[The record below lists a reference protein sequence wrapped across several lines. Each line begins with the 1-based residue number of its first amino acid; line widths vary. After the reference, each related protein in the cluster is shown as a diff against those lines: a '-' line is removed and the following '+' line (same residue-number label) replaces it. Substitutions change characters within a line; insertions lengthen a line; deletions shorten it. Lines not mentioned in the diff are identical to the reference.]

1 MAPGLFA
8 ALAVMLLTLL
18 GIGTRY
24 DVVGDINVVHSLLSL
39 FFSTNLVVSYW
50 EMCLFLKRDY
60 IEERTEYWRQRQR
73 ETGKTPAVEFLTT
86 RVPLKRI
93 LTPTVWA
100 DVWATYAQIDASFSD
115 RRTWG
120 FNVDVANGFLTP
132 LPTLALYA
140 AITYDFMPAIL
151 TGMLGLV
158 LSWQWAYAT
167 SVYWVSFFMAGRQRF
182 LTRAELFGYV
192 GALNAPWVLFGL
204 LGMYVS
210 ARLILDGDYGV
221 LGF

>member
-18 GIGTRY
+18 GIGSRY
-24 DVVGDINVVHSLLSL
+24 YVVGDLNVVHSLLSL

-50 EMCLFLKRDY
+50 EICLFLKRDY

-73 ETGKTPAVEFLTT
+73 ETGRTPAVEFLTT

-120 FNVDVANGFLTP
+120 FNVDVANGFFTP
-132 LPTLALYA
+132 LPTLVLYT

-158 LSWQWAYAT
+158 LSWQWVYAT
-167 SVYWVSFFMAGRQRF
+167 SVYWVSFFMAGRQR
-182 LTRAELFGYV
+182 LITRTELFAYV

-221 LGF
+221 LGL

>member
-1 MAPGLFA
+1 MSPGLFA
-8 ALAVMLLTLL
+8 ALTVMLLTLL

-24 DVVGDINVVHSLLSL
+24 DVVGDLNVVHSLLSL

-100 DVWATYAQIDASFSD
+100 DVWATYSQIDASFSD

-120 FNVDVANGFLTP
+120 FNVDVANGFFTP
-132 LPTLALYA
+132 LPTLVLYA
-140 AITYDFMPAIL
+140 ALTVNFMPAIL
-151 TGMLGLV
+151 TGMLGLI

-192 GALNAPWVLFGL
+192 GALNAPWVFFGL

>member
-8 ALAVMLLTLL
+8 ALAVVLLTMI

-24 DVVGDINVVHSLLSL
+24 YVAGDFNAIHALLSL
-39 FFSTNLVVSYW
+39 FFSTNLLVCYW
-50 EMCLFLKRDY
+50 EICLFLKRDY
-60 IEERTEYWRQRQR
+60 VEERTEYWRIRRR
-73 ETGKTPAVEFLTT
+73 ETGRTPAVEFLLT

-93 LTPTVWA
+93 FAPSVWA
-100 DVWATYAQIDASFSD
+100 DVWATYSQVDGSFSD

-120 FNVDVANGFLTP
+120 FNVDVANGFFTP
-132 LPTLALYA
+132 LPTLVLYA
-140 AITYDFMPAIL
+140 AFTFDFMPAVL
-151 TGMLGLV
+151 AGMLGLI

-167 SVYWVSFFMAGRQRF
+167 SVYGVSFFMAGRQR
-182 LTRAELFGYV
+182 LITRTELFVYV

-210 ARLILDGDYGV
+210 ARLILDGDYRV
-221 LGF
+221 LGY

>member
-24 DVVGDINVVHSLLSL
+24 DVVGDLNVVHSLLSL

-50 EMCLFLKRDY
+50 EICLFLKRDY

-93 LTPTVWA
+93 LTPTVWS
-100 DVWATYAQIDASFSD
+100 DVWATYSQIDASFSD

-120 FNVDVANGFLTP
+120 FNVDVANGFFTP
-132 LPTLALYA
+132 LPTLVLYA
-140 AITYDFMPAIL
+140 ALTVNFMPAIL